1 MDQTWIGTRTMQV
14 LFKFWGMVP
23 MIKYLWIILANSITF
38 RNKTFLISSAQGKD
52 RRDNFEK
59 INYKGG
65 IQGYS
70 SKILWNISGG
80 WQRRGAKRNANGHNS
95 IENPLST
102 MHHCC
107 CPSEHRLSCDTSSK
121 LLKDEKVCC

>member
-1 MDQTWIGTRTMQV
+1 
-14 LFKFWGMVP
+14 

-80 WQRRGAKRNANGHNS
+80 
-95 IENPLST
+95 
-102 MHHCC
+102 
-107 CPSEHRLSCDTSSK
+107 
-121 LLKDEKVCC
+121 